1 MGRTI
6 RVIRIVVLYLTPS
19 PHFDDPQ
26 KSKVDKD
33 EYESLG
39 GGWGWECEE
48 TGAIV
53 AHEFVAVAVV
63 KDLAQDFGQG
73 IRWVEGRADTL
84 DDDLALL
91 HPILNGV
98 ELDVEV
104 AGASRWLAVIGKALG
119 TFVVTKQGSRRCVEG
134 SLTSMAIWR
143 V

>member
-6 RVIRIVVLYLTPS
+6 RVIRIGVLYLTPS

-33 EYESLG
+33 EYESLV

-73 IRWVEGRADTL
+73 IRWV
-84 DDDLALL
+84 
-91 HPILNGV
+91 
-98 ELDVEV
+98 
-104 AGASRWLAVIGKALG
+104 
-119 TFVVTKQGSRRCVEG
+119 
-134 SLTSMAIWR
+134 
-143 V
+143 